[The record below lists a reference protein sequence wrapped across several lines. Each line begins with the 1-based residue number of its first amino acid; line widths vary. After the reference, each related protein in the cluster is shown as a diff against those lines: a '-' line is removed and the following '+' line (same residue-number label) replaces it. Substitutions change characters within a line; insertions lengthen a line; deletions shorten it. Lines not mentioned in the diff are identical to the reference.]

1 MRGSIGVVVVALLAA
16 CTEPNVP
23 RVSSPPSPRSTPR
36 SLSGC
41 HPSRGA
47 SGAGTVTLADQ
58 AGIGARSSDLFRRS
72 HRAGEV
78 LRALHPLRDR
88 LQCGLRW
95 QLLAVVSRFEDKG
108 LIDSFQ
114 ITTGTMTLL
123 SDQVAVF
130 DFEHHDE
137 QGAVYFV
144 RNDSPKPLAGCA

>member
-1 MRGSIGVVVVALLAA
+1 MGS
-16 CTEPNVP
+16 
-23 RVSSPPSPRSTPR
+23 
-36 SLSGC
+36 
-41 HPSRGA
+41 
-47 SGAGTVTLADQ
+47 
-58 AGIGARSSDLFRRS
+58 F
-72 HRAGEV
+72 
-78 LRALHPLRDR
+78 
-88 LQCGLRW
+88 W
-95 QLLAVVSRFEDKG
+95 QLYPDSKTRG